1 MLVAKPIIGF
11 YKRSIA
17 RSAFMVHVMPVMAE
31 VILSNHY
38 SLTYNTET
46 YMQDIFFLYELS
58 KLLSLMARLSLSI
71 SGRKML
77 DAQDR
82 LL

>member
-38 SLTYNTET
+38 SLMYNIEA
-46 YMQDIFFLYELS
+46 YMQDIFS
-58 KLLSLMARLSLSI
+58 CMSCPSNSTLLDGKDES
-71 SGRKML
+71 
-77 DAQDR
+77 
-82 LL
+82 